1 MSTVNI
7 VFCVFFFLI
16 FEVFSMVANSV
27 HVLSLGDSPKSKP
40 LNPFGKQLFLI
51 PVRFSL
57 VGVKVK
63 I

>member
-7 VFCVFFFLI
+7 VFRVFFLI

>member
-1 MSTVNI
+1 
-7 VFCVFFFLI
+7 
-16 FEVFSMVANSV
+16 MVANSV